1 MRARDLTTSNLGE
14 GAGDATD
21 AARKMA
27 KMVKLGLFNL
37 MGLYDRNTSPASVV
51 QTSID
56 MVTMAEDL
64 NFDIAWFA
72 EHHFTNHSICPAALM
87 MVTRCI
93 PATRR
98 IRLGPAVLPLPFH
111 NPLRLVQEV
120 AFADLLSGGRLVLG
134 LGCGYQPYEF
144 DRFGVDPARK
154 HEIMLEVWDILDQGL
169 KTGAISHSSRNFHIP
184 PTELPMRPF
193 GLDLPEV
200 YVVSTNQAVLARA
213 ARGGHTPFMSFGHRG
228 LEPALQQ
235 RRRILEGWTAGGG
248 SPETMPLAVQRFVYV
263 TERRS
268 DALHAAECVRNLFRA
283 DRNLTGP
290 SFDKDG
296 PFVRLMPFH
305 DEPPLDDFLDNAV
318 IGGAAE
324 CAERL
329 AGEIAAMKPSHLSC
343 FMGFAGIGRRETL
356 ASMERFGADV
366 LPLLGSVLAQG
377 NLSDAA

>member
-1 MRARDLTTSNLGE
+1 MPVESWRT
-14 GAGDATD
+14 
-21 AARKMA
+21 
-27 KMVKLGLFNL
+27 MVKLGLFNL
-37 MGLYDRNTSPASVV
+37 MGLYDRNTSPAAVV

-56 MVTMAEDL
+56 MVAMAEDL

-87 MVTRCI
+87 MVTRCV

-144 DRFGVDPARK
+144 NRFGVDPERK
-154 HEIMLEVWDILDQGL
+154 HEIMLEVWDILEQGL
-169 KTGAISHSSRNFHIP
+169 STGAIAYSGRNFHIP

-193 GLDLPEV
+193 GLELPEV
-200 YVVSTNQAVLARA
+200 YVVSTNRAVLERA

-228 LEPALQQ
+228 LDLALEQ
-235 RRRILEGWTAGGG
+235 RRRIVEGWTAGGG
-248 SPETMPLAVQRFVYV
+248 SAETMPLAVQRFVYV

-283 DRNLTGP
+283 DRNLKGAKL
-290 SFDKDG
+290 DKDG

-318 IGGAAE
+318 IGGAQD

-329 AGEIAAMKPSHLSC
+329 ASEIAAMRPSHLSC

-356 ASMERFGADV
+356 ASMERFGTDV

-377 NLSDAA
+377 GLSDAA